1 MTTVDPSDG
10 ELLAACNRGEAWA
23 WEALV
28 ERYQRLVYTIPLR
41 HGLAEEDAADVFQT
55 VFALLVQH
63 LSSIREPQGLAK
75 WLITTTKRE
84 TWNLIHKRQREPAS
98 EDVAALVRPEQIPA
112 GTDPHEDELWIEQA
126 LLRDA
131 LGRLGERCRKLLWL
145 LYYEPEELA
154 YEEIGRRLGMPVG
167 SIGPTRGRCLQKLR
181 EILMAL
187 GME

>member
-1 MTTVDPSDG
+1 MDPSDG
-10 ELLAACNRGEAWA
+10 ELLAACNRGETWA

-41 HGLAEEDAADVFQT
+41 HGLAEDDAADVFQT

-63 LSSIREPQGLAK
+63 LPTIREPQGLAK

-84 TWNLIHKRQREPAS
+84 TWSLIHKRQREPAS
-98 EDVAALVRPEQIPA
+98 EDLAGLAQPEQGQVA
-112 GTDPHEDELWIEQA
+112 GDPHEDALWIEQA

-131 LGRLGERCRKLLWL
+131 LGRLGQRCRKLLWL
-145 LYYEPEELA
+145 LYYEGEELS
-154 YEEIGRRLGMPVG
+154 YEEIGRRMGMPVG
-167 SIGPTRGRCLQKLR
+167 SIGPTRGRCLHKLR
-181 EILMAL
+181 EILTAL

>member
-1 MTTVDPSDG
+1 
-10 ELLAACNRGEAWA
+10 
-23 WEALV
+23 V

-63 LSSIREPQGLAK
+63 LPTIREPQGLAK
-75 WLITTTKRE
+75 WLITTAKRE
-84 TWNLIHKRQREPAS
+84 TWNLIRKRQREPVS
-98 EDVAALVRPEQIPA
+98 EDVAALAQLEQGP
-112 GTDPHEDELWIEQA
+112 GSDDPHEAELWIEQA

-131 LGRLGERCRKLLWL
+131 LRRLGERCRKLLWL

-167 SIGPTRGRCLQKLR
+167 SIGPTRGRCLHKLR
-181 EILMAL
+181 EILTAM
-187 GME
+187 GMG